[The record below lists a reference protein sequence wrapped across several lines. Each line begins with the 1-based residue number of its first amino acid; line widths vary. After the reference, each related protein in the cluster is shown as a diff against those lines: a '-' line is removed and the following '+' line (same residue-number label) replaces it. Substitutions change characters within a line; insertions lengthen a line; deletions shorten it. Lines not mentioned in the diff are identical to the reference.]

1 MNGKSVS
8 VRSRGCEDYRW
19 VYVRQWPVLN
29 TRPGWSLFNL
39 LFISLYQ
46 NYLLLGL
53 AAPAWVAAAASATNP
68 HINLVDWLAALTF
81 LALVAVETVA
91 DNQQEDFQNTKKQL
105 ASAGDLGPPFSAGF
119 ISWGL
124 FSISR
129 HPNYL
134 AEQMLWMVTSWTKV
148 QTSYI
153 GLRCTACSVWPPLA
167 PCPPP
172 CCSASSRPCSSSCSS
187 R

>member
-1 MNGKSVS
+1 MVNVNVKSVS
-8 VRSRGCEDYRW
+8 ARSRGCEDYRW

-91 DNQQEDFQNTKKQL
+91 DNQQEDFQNAKKQL

-134 AEQMLWMVTSWTKV
+134 AEQMLWMVTS
-148 QTSYI
+148 
-153 GLRCTACSVWPPLA
+153 
-167 PCPPP
+167 
-172 CCSASSRPCSSSCSS
+172 
-187 R
+187 